1 MTARRRWKEDSA
13 KRSAGAVPA
22 RRAQACGAG
31 EKQGGAERRLGVR
44 PWRGRK
50 KIWRAKLITN
60 KKKIL
65 YTRTRL
71 CYYLW

>member
-22 RRAQACGAG
+22 RQAQDCGAG
-31 EKQGGAERRLGVR
+31 D
-44 PWRGRK
+44 K

-71 CYYLW
+71 CYYL

>member
-22 RRAQACGAG
+22 RQAQACGAG
-31 EKQGGAERRLGVR
+31 D
-44 PWRGRK
+44 
-50 KIWRAKLITN
+50 KIWRAKLIAN

-71 CYYLW
+71 CYYL